1 MDDAAAGLMQ
11 IGELAERA
19 GVSHRTIHYYERLG
33 LLAPAARQGGGYR
46 YYDETALKRLEK
58 IAALKRLGL
67 DLGEIA
73 QVIDLYFVDPIGL
86 RGKEKVLEILERHQ
100 AETTARLRELGRF
113 REELDANIA
122 RMRRLIA
129 ELQGDATAV

>member
-1 MDDAAAGLMQ
+1 M
-11 IGELAERA
+11 
-19 GVSHRTIHYYERLG
+19 
-33 LLAPAARQGGGYR
+33 
-46 YYDETALKRLEK
+46 KRLEK